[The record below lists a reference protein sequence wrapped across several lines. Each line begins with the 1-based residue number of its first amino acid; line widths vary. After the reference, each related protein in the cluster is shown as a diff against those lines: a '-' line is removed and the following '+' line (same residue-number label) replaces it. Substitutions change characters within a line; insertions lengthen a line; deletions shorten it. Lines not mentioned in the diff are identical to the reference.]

1 MENEQVQELINGLGA
16 MAEMVHTFYDA
27 MIKSGAGKE
36 EANTAM
42 QGFITAIWLDLMNA
56 ARQKKM
62 EDD

>member
-1 MENEQVQELINGLGA
+1 
-16 MAEMVHTFYDA
+16 MVHTFYDA